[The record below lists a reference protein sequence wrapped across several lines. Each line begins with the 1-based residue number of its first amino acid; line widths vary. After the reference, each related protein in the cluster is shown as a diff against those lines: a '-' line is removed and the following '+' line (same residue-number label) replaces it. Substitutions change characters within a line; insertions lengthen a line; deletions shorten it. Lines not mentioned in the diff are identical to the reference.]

1 MALRT
6 KIQPFSRKQD
16 INIQMHIKADL
27 NVWNSTMGMLTKQLW
42 VRLTQQFFFSSSD
55 VSATT
60 CFDHFDHH
68 QAIVALD

>member
-1 MALRT
+1 MALNT
-6 KIQPFSRKQD
+6 DSFTSCCLWADQQHPATNDNLKQ
-16 INIQMHIKADL
+16 
-27 NVWNSTMGMLTKQLW
+27 LTKQLW

-68 QAIVALD
+68 HAA